1 MQTQFKTRPEGGA
14 VSAETLEKINRFTKK
29 QLSAEDVYVFSAV
42 LCDNE
47 IDRDGER
54 FSVEALHMLAPLFEG
69 KTAILNHSMDA
80 ADQSARTFETQVVTD
95 TARKTACGE
104 VYT

>member
-1 MQTQFKTRPEGGA
+1 MQKQFKTQPECGT
-14 VSAETLEKINRFTKK
+14 VSDETLEKINRFTKK
-29 QLSAEDVYVFSAV
+29 KLSADEVYVFSAV

-54 FSVEALHMLAPLFEG
+54 FSVEALYALAPLFEG

-80 ADQSARTFETQVVTD
+80 ADQSARTFETKVVVD
-95 TARKTACGE
+95 SARKTACGE
-104 VYT
+104 D